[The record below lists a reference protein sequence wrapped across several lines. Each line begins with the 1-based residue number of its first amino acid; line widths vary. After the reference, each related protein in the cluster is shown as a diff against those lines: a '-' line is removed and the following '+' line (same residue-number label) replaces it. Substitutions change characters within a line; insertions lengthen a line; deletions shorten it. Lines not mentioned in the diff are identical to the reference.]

1 MVTVRATEA
10 GWDAMGVE
18 GGARRQTDPILDIVV
33 EMLDCEGYAA
43 VQLREV
49 ARRAR
54 VSLATIYKRYPTR
67 DELIVAALDGW
78 MDTNRYARLPSLID
92 DLPGDSMYVDLMH
105 VMRTI
110 FEPWERHPLMLRSY
124 FQARSGPGGK
134 HLIQRGV
141 DAVVPLVKAVLA
153 QADPGFAKDLELILT
168 GVVFGLLARF
178 AQGEIDVTEIVP
190 GIERTVFWLTK
201 AYENGP
207 ADVAPAP

>member
-1 MVTVRATEA
+1 MVTVTAKGA
-10 GWDAMGVE
+10 SVQAAE
-18 GGARRQTDPILDIVV
+18 GASGRQADPILDIVV
-33 EMLDCEGYAA
+33 EMLDTEGYEA

-54 VSLATIYKRYPTR
+54 VSLATIYKRYRTR

-78 MDTNRYARLPSLID
+78 MDANRYAALPSLID
-92 DLPGDSMYVDLMH
+92 DLPGESIYVDLMH

-134 HLIQRGV
+134 RLIQRGV
-141 DAVVPLVKAVLA
+141 DAVVPVAKAVLA
-153 QADPGFAKDLELILT
+153 QAEPGFAKDLELILT
-168 GVVFGLLARF
+168 GVVYGFLTRF

-190 GIERTVFWLTK
+190 GIERTVFWLTT
-201 AYENGP
+201 AYEHGSTG
-207 ADVAPAP
+207 VTQG

>member
-1 MVTVRATEA
+1 MVTVKATEA
-10 GWDAMGVE
+10 GSQAVDDAS
-18 GGARRQTDPILDIVV
+18 ARPADPILDIVV
-33 EMLDCEGYAA
+33 ETLDTEGYEA

-49 ARRAR
+49 ARRAH

-78 MDTNRYARLPSLID
+78 MNANRYARLPALID
-92 DLPGDSMYVDLMH
+92 DLPRDSIYVDLMH

-134 HLIQRGV
+134 RLIQHGV
-141 DAVVPLVKAVLA
+141 DAVVPLAKAVLA

-168 GVVFGLLARF
+168 GVVFGLLTRF
-178 AQGEIDVTEIVP
+178 TQGEIDVTEIVP
-190 GIERTVFWLTK
+190 GIERTVFWLTT
-201 AYENGP
+201 AYES
-207 ADVAPAP
+207 AAPAP